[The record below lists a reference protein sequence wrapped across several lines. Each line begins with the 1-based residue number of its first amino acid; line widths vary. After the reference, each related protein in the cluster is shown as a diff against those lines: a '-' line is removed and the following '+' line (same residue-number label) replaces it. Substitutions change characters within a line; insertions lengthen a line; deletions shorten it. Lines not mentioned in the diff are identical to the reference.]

1 MKQWASLVVVVMV
14 ACALLDLTHE
24 FYAND
29 TLHYFSSEPLR
40 LFCVA
45 GIAVAGGLVALVFSR
60 FSHQAQHRLRLVG
73 WGAAA
78 SFVTIFF
85 GYSLYQS
92 VSLLPMILANSG
104 TGWLVLVPLM
114 FASIAAYLWFEFFR
128 AWKTRV
134 ADSP

>member
-1 MKQWASLVVVVMV
+1 MKQWASLVVVVV
-14 ACALLDLTHE
+14 VVVCALLDLTHE

-60 FSHQAQHRLRLVG
+60 FSHQAQHSLRLVG

-78 SFVTIFF
+78 SFATIFF

-92 VSLLPMILANSG
+92 VSLLPMIVANSG
-104 TGWLVLVPLM
+104 GVWLLLVPLLV
-114 FASIAAYLWFEFFR
+114 ASIGAYLWFEFFR
-128 AWKTRV
+128 AWKTR
-134 ADSP
+134 ATD